1 VSFWLVPRRCD
12 RNAFQTLINA
22 LAHRY
27 DTVPFIPHVTLY
39 SGPCSV
45 SPTLDAWLDQAVQGI
60 PPFELDIDGLRYSHQ
75 FSKTLFVQLRPND
88 TLHRLATR
96 LRQVLPHLTAYDF
109 DPHLSLIYKALNE
122 ATQQTLVETLALPIA
137 TIGFDEVQA
146 VGSPESFQTQA
157 DVKSLHC
164 LYTKSLHSR

>member
-1 VSFWLVPRRCD
+1 VSFWLVPEEGD
-12 RNAFQTLINA
+12 RQTFQTLINA

-27 DTVPFIPHVTLY
+27 DTVPFLPHVTLY

-45 SPTLDAWLDQAVQGI
+45 LPTLDALLDQAIQGI
-60 PPFELDIDGLRYSHQ
+60 SPFELEIAGLRYSRR
-75 FSKTLFVQLRPND
+75 FSKTLFVQLRPTD

-96 LRQVLPHLTAYDF
+96 LRQTLPHPTGYDF
-109 DPHLSLIYKALNE
+109 DPHLSLIYQVLDE
-122 ATQQTLVETLALPIA
+122 ATQQTLVETIALPKA

-146 VGSPESFQTQA
+146 VATPESFETLS
-157 DVKSLHC
+157 DIKSLRR

>member
-1 VSFWLVPRRCD
+1 
-12 RNAFQTLINA
+12 
-22 LAHRY
+22 
-27 DTVPFIPHVTLY
+27 
-39 SGPCSV
+39 
-45 SPTLDAWLDQAVQGI
+45 
-60 PPFELDIDGLRYSHQ
+60 
-75 FSKTLFVQLRPND
+75 
-88 TLHRLATR
+88 
-96 LRQVLPHLTAYDF
+96 VLPHLTAYDF